1 MLDYLLPAIF
11 LGLGALLLV
20 RATALPA
27 HGSDRILGLFAL
39 GAGVFLL
46 ALTYMCHP

>member
-11 LGLGALLLV
+11 LGLGAVLLG
-20 RATALPA
+20 RAAGAPA
-27 HGSDRILGLFAL
+27 HATDRILGWFAL
-39 GAGVFLL
+39 GAGAFLL